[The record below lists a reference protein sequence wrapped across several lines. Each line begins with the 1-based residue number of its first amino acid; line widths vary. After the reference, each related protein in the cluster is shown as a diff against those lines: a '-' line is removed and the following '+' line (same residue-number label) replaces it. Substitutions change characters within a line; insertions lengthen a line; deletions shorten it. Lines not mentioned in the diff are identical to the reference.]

1 MSRPNLNGIQNIDI
15 SKEKK
20 EKKEKRKRKFI
31 KKNS

>member
-20 EKKEKRKRKFI
+20 EKK
-31 KKNS
+31 KKERENS